1 MSFFFSGL
9 SRAVLAAVVVLS
21 GSAPVLALTDP
32 APPASEPATVPVPTS
47 APVIESAPQV
57 VEPRVEVP
65 GLDADQVYAILVG
78 EIAGRRGDMATAL
91 LHYLKAAQLTQAP
104 RMAEL
109 AVRAAISADDDA
121 AAGEGVRLWLELAPE
136 AAAAHQVAAFLRIKA
151 GDREGALIHLV
162 RLVELTE
169 GADSSVFEQAAA
181 IIARAPSPDMQLAL
195 MEALVG
201 RFPESA
207 DAQQSLAT
215 VAASASRFEVADRA
229 ARRALELRPDWNQPR
244 LFLVRLLLSQG
255 KRAEARRRLEE
266 FVERSPDD
274 HGLHMLFGQFL
285 VEEQEFATARDVFE
299 RLLGNQPKA
308 PDVLFAV
315 GILSLQ
321 LDDLT
326 GARIYFTRL
335 FETGERQDDA
345 AFYLGQTAERA
356 EDARVAL
363 EWYEKVKD
371 SNLAEAQVRMAFL
384 RAKTGEVAQAREILN
399 RLRGSS
405 PDDAVALYLV
415 EAEILDEVGRVDE
428 AMSVFGAAL
437 ESHRDDRDLLYAR
450 GLYAVEHGQLQL
462 GEQDFLRI
470 LAADSED
477 ADTLNALGY
486 TLADRTDRYREALGY
501 IEKAYALKPEEPA
514 ILDSMGW
521 VHYRLGH
528 YEVARDYLR
537 RALDKMDDGEI
548 AAHLGE
554 VLWAMGR
561 QAEAWSVWEAAL
573 LAHPEHEYLQQTVG
587 RHRVSETAVDGNA
600 ADVTHGPQDPAQ

>member
-1 MSFFFSGL
+1 MSFLFSGL

-32 APPASEPATVPVPTS
+32 APPASEPATVPVPTP
-47 APVIESAPQV
+47 APVTENVPQV
-57 VEPRVEVP
+57 VEPRAEVP

-78 EIAGRRGDMATAL
+78 EIAGRRGDMATAF

-121 AAGEGVRLWLELAPE
+121 AAGESVRLWLELAPE

-169 GADSSVFEQAAA
+169 GADASVFEQAAA
-181 IIARAPSPDMQLAL
+181 IIARAPSPDTQLAL

-207 DAQQSLAT
+207 DAQQSLAM

-244 LFLVRLLLSQG
+244 LFLVRLLLSQE
-255 KRAEARRRLEE
+255 KRDEARRLLEE

-299 RLLGNQPKA
+299 RLLSNRPKA

-321 LDDLT
+321 LDDLS

-335 FETGERQDDA
+335 FETGERQDEA

-356 EDARVAL
+356 EDARTAI
-363 EWYEKVKD
+363 EWYDKVKD
-371 SNLAEAQVRMAFL
+371 AHLAEAQVRLAFL
-384 RAKTGEVAQAREILN
+384 RAKAGEVAQAREILN

-405 PDDAVALYLV
+405 PDDAIALYLV

-428 AMSVFGAAL
+428 AMSVFSAAL
-437 ESHRDDRDLLYAR
+437 EMHRDDRDLLYAR
-450 GLYAVEHGQLQL
+450 GLYAVEQGQLQL
-462 GEQDFLRI
+462 AEQDFLRI
-470 LAADSED
+470 LAADPEH

-486 TLADRTDRYREALGY
+486 TLADRTDRYQEALGY
-501 IEKAYALKPEEPA
+501 IEKAYALKPDEPA

-521 VHYRLGH
+521 VHYRLGQ
-528 YEVARDYLR
+528 YEVALDYLR
-537 RALDKMDDGEI
+537 RALDSMDDGEI

-554 VLWAMGR
+554 VLWAMGQR
-561 QAEAWSVWEAAL
+561 AEAWSVWEAAL
-573 LAHPEHEYLQQTVG
+573 LAHPEHEYLLQAVG
-587 RHRVSETAVDGNA
+587 RHRVAETAIDGNA
-600 ADVTHGPQDPAQ
+600 ADATHDPKDPSQ

>member
-1 MSFFFSGL
+1 MSFLFPGL
-9 SRAVLAAVVVLS
+9 SRAVLAAVAVLS
-21 GSAPVLALTDP
+21 CSAPVLALTDP
-32 APPASEPATVPVPTS
+32 APPASEPATVPP
-47 APVIESAPQV
+47 PVTENAPQV
-57 VEPRVEVP
+57 VEPRAEMP
-65 GLDADQVYAILVG
+65 GLDAEQVYAILVG
-78 EIAGRRGDMATAL
+78 EIAGRRGDMATAFL
-91 LHYLKAAQLTQAP
+91 YYLRAAQLTKAP

-109 AVRAAISADDDA
+109 AVRAAISADDDE
-121 AAGEGVRLWLELAPE
+121 AAGRGVRLWLELAPE
-136 AAAAHQVAAFLRIKA
+136 TPEVHQVAAFLRIKA

-169 GADSSVFEQAAA
+169 GADESVFEQAAD
-181 IIARAPSPDMQLAL
+181 IIARAPSPDTRLAL
-195 MEALVG
+195 MEALAG

-207 DAQQSLAT
+207 DAQQSLAM
-215 VAASASRFEVADRA
+215 VAANVSRFDVADRA

-255 KRAEARRRLEE
+255 KRDEARRLLEE

-285 VEEQEFATARDVFE
+285 VEEHEFATARDVFE
-299 RLLGNQPKA
+299 QLLSNRPKA

-321 LDDLT
+321 LDDLS

-356 EDARVAL
+356 EDARAAI
-363 EWYEKVKD
+363 EWYDKVKGA
-371 SNLAEAQVRMAFL
+371 NLADAQVRMAFL
-384 RAKTGEVAQAREILN
+384 RAKAGEVAQAREILN
-399 RLRGSS
+399 RLRGDS
-405 PDDAVALYLV
+405 PDDAIALYLV

-437 ESHRDDRDLLYAR
+437 EIHRDDRDLLYAR

-470 LAADSED
+470 LASDPEH

-486 TLADRTDRYREALGY
+486 TLADRTDRYQEALGY

-521 VHYRLGH
+521 VHYRLGQ
-528 YEVARDYLR
+528 YEVALDYLR
-537 RALDKMDDGEI
+537 RALDSMDDGEI

-554 VLWAMGR
+554 VLWAMGQ

-573 LAHPEHEYLQQTVG
+573 RAHPEHEYLRQVVG
-587 RHRVSETAVDGNA
+587 RHRVSETGIDGNA
-600 ADVTHGPQDPAQ
+600 ADARHDPQDPAQ